1 MPTKL
6 LPALIALVPL
16 LCLSIVLQGQYFSH
30 KIKLTDP
37 YQVHI
42 LKTLRG
48 DRFVGNIVSIQSTQL
63 QFKLS
68 NENLL
73 DFSFQEIL
81 WVITWGEDEQAL
93 SVNLPKLLS
102 QKNKPIFAAPL
113 HIGAENII
121 YSSSAF
127 NYSRGHGEVKS
138 YAFVINYADIG
149 VTDDFSI
156 GGGFVLPSI
165 GLLRFKTTI
174 SADETAHFGLGAN
187 LVFPISDLADL
198 VGVGHLYA
206 VGSIGSKSRFF
217 NITAGFFFP
226 FDGFSELIFVTTV
239 GGVYQISNQW
249 RMHFELLYEDE
260 ELSFIPA
267 YGVIWQKGKF
277 KLELGM
283 AAFPGLELDAPIL
296 PIIGLGFIF

>member
-1 MPTKL
+1 MSTKP
-6 LPALIALVPL
+6 LPALLVLIPF
-16 LCLSIVLQGQYFSH
+16 LCFSVLLQGQYFSH

-37 YQVHI
+37 YQVHV
-42 LKTLRG
+42 LKTVRG

-63 QFKLS
+63 QFKLN
-68 NENLL
+68 NENVL
-73 DFSFQEIL
+73 DFSFQEIM
-81 WVITWGEDEQAL
+81 WVLTWGEDEQAL
-93 SVNLPKLLS
+93 TGNLSKLLA
-102 QKNKPIFAAPL
+102 QNNKVFFDAPT

-138 YAFVINYADIG
+138 YAFVVNYADIG

-156 GGGFVLPSI
+156 GGGFVLPNI
-165 GLLRFKTTI
+165 GLLRFKTTL
-174 SADETAHFGLGAN
+174 SADKKAHFGLGAN
-187 LVFPISDLADL
+187 LVFPISEFADL

-217 NITAGFFFP
+217 NLTAGFFFP
-226 FDGFSELIFVTTV
+226 FDGFSELIFVTTL
-239 GGVYQISNQW
+239 GGVYQISRQW

-277 KLELGM
+277 KLELSM
-283 AAFPGLELDAPIL
+283 AAFPGLELDTPIL

>member
-1 MPTKL
+1 MSTKPLPTL
-6 LPALIALVPL
+6 LALISL
-16 LCLSIVLQGQYFSH
+16 LFLSVSLQGQYFSH

-42 LKTLRG
+42 LKTVRG
-48 DRFVGNIVSIQSTQL
+48 DRFVGNIVSIQSTQVK
-63 QFKLS
+63 FKL
-68 NENLL
+68 NNDNLL

-81 WVITWGEDEQAL
+81 WVITWGEEEQAL
-93 SVNLPKLLS
+93 SVNLSKLLS
-102 QKNKPIFAAPL
+102 KNNKITFDAPA

-127 NYSRGHGEVKS
+127 NYKRGHGEVKS
-138 YAFVINYADIG
+138 YTFVVNYADIG

-165 GLLRFKTTI
+165 GLLRFKTTL
-174 SADETAHFGLGAN
+174 SADKKAHFGLGAN
-187 LVFPISDLADL
+187 LVFPISDFIDI

-206 VGSIGSKSRFF
+206 VGSIGSKARFF

-226 FDGFSELIFVTTV
+226 FDGFSELIFVTTL

-283 AAFPGLELDAPIL
+283 AAFPGLELDTPIL